1 MSKKYIAYGSN
12 LSVRQMA
19 HRCPDA
25 RIIGMAAIQDW
36 KLVFRTHATIEPAAV
51 EWCRS
56 DLGNL
61 RTR

>member
-25 RIIGMAAIQDW
+25 RIICMAAIQDW
-36 KLVFRTHATIEPAAV
+36 KLVFRTHATIRAPVPIADRDEKF
-51 EWCRS
+51 
-56 DLGNL
+56 
-61 RTR
+61 

>member
-25 RIIGMAAIQDW
+25 M
-36 KLVFRTHATIEPAAV
+36 KRTWTCMKGTRPTTISEI
-51 EWCRS
+51 
-56 DLGNL
+56 
-61 RTR
+61 